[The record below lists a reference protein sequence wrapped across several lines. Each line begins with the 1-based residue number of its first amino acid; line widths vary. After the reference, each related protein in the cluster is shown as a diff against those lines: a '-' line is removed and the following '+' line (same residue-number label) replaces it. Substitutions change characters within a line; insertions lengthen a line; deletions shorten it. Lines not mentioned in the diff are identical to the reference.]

1 MSRVEGSTRELTT
14 VVIHG
19 FYNPE
24 MPDQFFFFGES
35 DNCSGGIAK
44 KRGRKPKIPRVHPHP
59 NAVSAKELRRVLNGV
74 AGAGDISWQEGV
86 HTAVFPSDSEKPLPS
101 YVPEMFV
108 FGVQNA
114 SPQLLPWSFETCSC
128 SLSSLSGLYTCLF
141 ALFTSGVRVGD
152 SLRYW
157 LSVIGFSVE
166 LVAREQFIPAF
177 SDGDDTLPVWKPFLD
192 SDNNE
197 RYTSLAGAMPGV
209 CESCANGYDV
219 DKGFVPTLSAD
230 TFLGQFIESMVSQM
244 VTDALLVTPV
254 PLKISKKMRT
264 SEAGPLSCFL
274 KLTGR
279 QNDTHFP
286 RMITDTFLAE
296 MRAWLSGG
304 LDDGSE
310 VHEFRTCFR
319 LEEPAEDSTD
329 NRWKITFQLQARDD
343 PSLIIPAREIWSATS
358 SGHHYLFSRSDTTE
372 EDFLADLG
380 RAVRI
385 FPGLAAGLKSAYP
398 SSLAIGAEDVLAF
411 LRDFSPLL
419 HQAGFT
425 VLLPPWWKDEMVKP
439 VLNVVPHPPK
449 KEKNAGSGYFSFNS
463 ILDFNYTIALGDN
476 TYSVDEFFEL
486 AEMKQSLV
494 RVKGKW
500 VAFDS
505 GEVKRTLRAFQKK
518 YGDGSIELRDL
529 VKLAATESFDQEL
542 MVDVLSPGGQVG
554 EILEHIRGVNTPED
568 VVIPETFTGT
578 LRPYQETG
586 VSWLS
591 FLTRQGLG
599 ACLADDMG
607 LGKTPQFIAY
617 LLAEM
622 KYSKIPATP
631 VLVICPMSII
641 GNWAREFARFAPD
654 IAVSIHHGTDRAAG
668 DAFAEMVSVCDVVI
682 TTYHLAHRDIETIGQ
697 VRWACLVLDE
707 AQNIKNHQ
715 TKQSRAIRTISADR
729 RIALTGTPVENRLT
743 ELWSIMDFLNPGYL
757 GSYNSY
763 YKEFAVPVERY
774 HDAETGALLRKM
786 VGPFVMRR
794 VKTDRSIIRDLPDKI
809 EQKVFCTLTKEQA
822 TLYQATVDAMLR
834 AADVSEGIQ
843 RKGVILSALMRLKQI
858 CNHPVLFT
866 GDGCVD
872 AMRSGKTIR
881 LFEMLEEV
889 MDTGDKAIVFTQY
902 ATFAQQL
909 QVLLQERFSEEVL
922 LIHGKTRR
930 KMRDEMVESF
940 QSEGGPR
947 LFVISLKAGGVGL
960 NLTAANHVFH
970 VDRWWNPAVEDQAT
984 DRAYRIGQTKNVQV
998 HLMIS
1003 AGTIEEQIDVMLEE
1017 KRKLAEEIIGSGE
1030 DWFTDLSTDTLRE
1043 LVSLSAD
1050 AFGDA

>member
-24 MPDQFFFFGES
+24 MPDHFFFFGES
-35 DNCSGGIAK
+35 DNCNEGIAK

-59 NAVSAKELRRVLNGV
+59 NTVPAKELRRVLNGV
-74 AGAGDISWQEGV
+74 AGTGDIPWQEGV
-86 HTAVFPSDSEKPLPS
+86 HTAVFPSDAEKPLPS
-101 YVPEMFV
+101 YVPSMNV
-108 FGVQNA
+108 FGAQNT

-128 SLSSLSGLYTCLF
+128 SLSSLSGLYSALF
-141 ALFTSGVRVGD
+141 DLFTSGVRVGD

-157 LSVIGFSVE
+157 LSAIGFSAE
-166 LVAREQFIPAF
+166 LVAREQFIPGF
-177 SDGDDTLPVWKPFLD
+177 SEAGASLPVWKPFFD
-192 SDNNE
+192 SDDKE
-197 RYTSLAGAMPGV
+197 RYSSLAGAMPRV
-209 CESCANGYDV
+209 CDSCANGYDV
-219 DKGFVPTLSAD
+219 EAGFISTVHSD
-230 TFLGQFIESMVSQM
+230 TILGRFMDSMLSQM
-244 VTDALLVTPV
+244 VTDALMDAPV
-254 PLKISKKMRT
+254 PLKISKKMQT
-264 SEAGPLSCFL
+264 SEAGPLACFL
-274 KLTGR
+274 TLTGR
-279 QNDTHFP
+279 QNDPHFP
-286 RMITDTFLAE
+286 RKVSDAFISE
-296 MRAWLSGG
+296 MRVWVSGKPD
-304 LDDGSE
+304 DDGE
-310 VHEFRTCFR
+310 AHEFRTCFR
-319 LEEPAEDSTD
+319 LEEPDEDGED
-329 NRWKITFQLQARDD
+329 NRWNITFQLQARDD
-343 PSLIIPAREIWSATS
+343 PSLIIPAQEIWNARS
-358 SGHHYLFSRSDTTE
+358 SGHHYLLSKSHDPE
-372 EDFLADLG
+372 EEFLADLG

-385 FPGLAAGLKSAYP
+385 FPGLAAGLKTAYP
-398 SSLAIGAEDVLAF
+398 TSLSLDADEVFPF
-411 LRDFSPLL
+411 LRDTTPLL
-419 HQAGFT
+419 HQAGFP
-425 VLLPPWWKDEMVKP
+425 VLLPPWWKEETVKP
-439 VLNVVPHPPK
+439 VLNVVPKQPK
-449 KEKNAGSGYFSFNS
+449 KEKNAGLGYFSFNS
-463 ILDFNYTIALGDN
+463 ILDFNYTIALGDR
-476 TYSVDEFFEL
+476 TYSVDEFFDL

-505 GEVKRTLRAFQKK
+505 GEISRTLHAFQKK
-518 YGDGSIELRDL
+518 YGDGSIALGDL
-529 VKLAATESFDQEL
+529 VKLAVAGTLEDDL
-542 MVDVLSPGGQVG
+542 IVDVSSPGGQVG
-554 EILEHIRGVNTPED
+554 EILENIQGVKTPEE
-568 VVIPETFTGT
+568 VAIPVTFAGQ

-617 LLAEM
+617 LLSEM
-622 KYSKIPATP
+622 EYSKMPATP

-641 GNWAREFARFAPD
+641 GNWSREFARFAPD
-654 IAVSIHHGTDRAAG
+654 ISVYIHHGTDRVAG
-668 DAFAEMVSVCDVVI
+668 DAFTEMVSAYDVVI
-682 TTYHLAHRDIETIGQ
+682 TTYNLASRDIDSIGH

-715 TKQSRAIRTISADR
+715 TKQSRAIRTIPADR

-794 VKTDRSIIRDLPDKI
+794 VKTDRSIIRDLPEKI

-866 GDGCVD
+866 GDGCSD
-872 AMRSGKTIR
+872 AMRSGKMIR
-881 LFEMLEEV
+881 LFEMLDEV
-889 MDTGDKAIVFTQY
+889 MDSGDKAIVFTQY

-909 QVLLQERFSEEVL
+909 QALLQERFSEEVL

-930 KMRDEMVESF
+930 KMRDRMVEGF
-940 QSEGGPR
+940 QSEDGPR

-998 HLMIS
+998 HLMI
-1003 AGTIEEQIDVMLEE
+1003 ATGTIEEQIDAMLEE

-1030 DWFTDLSTDTLRE
+1030 DWFTDLSTDKLRE
-1043 LVSLSAD
+1043 LVTLSAD
-1050 AFGDA
+1050 AFGEY